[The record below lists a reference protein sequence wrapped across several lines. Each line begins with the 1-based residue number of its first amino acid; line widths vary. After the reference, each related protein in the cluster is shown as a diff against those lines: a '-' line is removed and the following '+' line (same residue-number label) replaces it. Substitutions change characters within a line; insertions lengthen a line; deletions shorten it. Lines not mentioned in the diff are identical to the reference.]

1 MQQNHSTQS
10 ALEFRFLGDFEVL
23 RNGRPLPL
31 PPSKKTRAL
40 LAYLSL
46 NERRF
51 RREKLCELLW
61 EVPDDPRGSLRW
73 SLSKLRRLIDDEAR
87 ARIDADRASVGVN
100 TDDVRIDVTELR
112 ALAGARLAE
121 APLQE
126 LEAAAARYRGMFLE
140 GLEFSRFHDFHSWCV
155 AEREQSIRD
164 RTALIGELVRR
175 LQDDPQRAIPHA
187 MALVG
192 LSPYDESYRA
202 GLIRLLNAAGRT
214 AEAEEQYRLGL
225 RVLEEAGLTSSGA
238 LLAARRKPDVDP
250 PPVTAAPSAPS
261 RPPATA
267 LVGREPETRALRDT
281 LQRVAAERRA
291 SVLLV
296 RGVPGIGKSRILDV
310 LLGLAAERDTFV
322 LQATAFESDTIRPFA
337 LWIDALRASGT
348 DSYEQVF
355 GATDLA
361 NRERLFG
368 GLADFVAGQAKL
380 RPVVVV
386 FDDLH
391 WADESS
397 AAALHYVLRMNRN
410 WPVFVVLAARGGELR
425 DNTALESVLRGMR
438 RDGLL
443 EERSLGPLPRQ
454 ALLQLIADRAP
465 EADSRRLSG
474 ECGGNPLLAI
484 ELARAE
490 SEGTEGGSIDDL
502 VRERLA
508 RFSAD
513 GADVLRWASTL
524 MPPFDVRT
532 LAEITG
538 LDSTVVGDAFSL
550 AESQA
555 MLISSGQMLRFS
567 HEMIGKAVYND
578 ISPIRR
584 QAMHRR
590 VAELLER
597 DLATDVT
604 RASWLAHHAT
614 LSGDPGLAA
623 RSMVSAGRLC
633 LRFFA
638 NDDARSLAN
647 RGLRF
652 AQALHDADRVAV
664 EIELHD
670 VLLSAEP
677 IGDWERAAELY
688 TSLAEQALDHGDVS
702 HARLGYHMASYV
714 RWERGEW
721 QGAREQSLQ
730 SARVIRGEDSKAHIV
745 GMAET
750 AKCLVMLERDLSE
763 AEAMLMEC
771 GSLAKRR
778 HFVHPAI
785 AAATGMLRLHENRLD
800 EAEEL
805 FQDSWALCRSAG
817 DRLNEFLALEYLAV
831 IAFQRGDYAAA
842 RSRAAQLVTLGSKI
856 REGSEKP
863 FADALLGLCDYA
875 LDDRQS
881 ALDQAL
887 EGLRIADAKYRLAYV
902 LTRAALIDCE
912 RGNKHSAAE
921 RAAEALT
928 YARLLERPT
937 EMLLAHAVLAC
948 GYSGGGKGEAMKHRR
963 EVERLAPEAASWTGE
978 ITQALAERH

>member
-10 ALEFRFLGDFEVL
+10 PLEFRFLGDFEVL

-73 SLSKLRRLIDDEAR
+73 SLSKLRRLIDDEAH
-87 ARIDADRASVGVN
+87 ARIDADRSSVGVN
-100 TDDVRIDVTELR
+100 TEDVRIDVTELR
-112 ALAGARLAE
+112 TLAGAGLAD
-121 APLQE
+121 ASLQE

-140 GLEFSRFHDFHSWCV
+140 GLEFSSFHDFHSWCV
-155 AEREQSIRD
+155 AEREQAIRD
-164 RTALIGELVRR
+164 RAALLGELVRR
-175 LQDDPQRAIPHA
+175 LEGDPQRAIPYA
-187 MALVG
+187 RTLVG
-192 LSPYDESYRA
+192 LAPYDELHRA
-202 GLIRLLNAAGRT
+202 SLIGLLNAAGQT
-214 AEAEEQYRLGL
+214 AEAEEQYQLGL
-225 RVLEEAGLTSSGA
+225 RTLREAGLTSGGV
-238 LLAARRKPDVDP
+238 LLAARRKPDTD
-250 PPVTAAPSAPS
+250 
-261 RPPATA
+261 RPPATEA
-267 LVGREPETRALRDT
+267 ASAVPWQEASRLVGREPEIRALRDT
-281 LQRVAAERRA
+281 LSRVAADARA

-296 RGVPGIGKSRILDV
+296 RGVPGIGKSCVLDV
-310 LLGLAAERDTFV
+310 LLELAADRGAFV
-322 LQATAFESDTIRPFA
+322 LRSTAFESDAMRPFA
-337 LWIDALRASGT
+337 LWIDALRASGAAA
-348 DSYEQVF
+348 YEQVF

-368 GLADFVAGQAKL
+368 GLADFVADQAKT
-380 RPVVVV
+380 RAVVVV

-397 AAALHYVLRMNRN
+397 AAALHFVLRMNRN
-410 WPVFVVLAARGGELR
+410 RPVFAVLAARGGELR
-425 DNTALESVLRGMR
+425 DNSALESALRGMR

-443 EERSLGPLPRQ
+443 EERSLGPLPRR

-465 EADSRRLSG
+465 AADCQRLSG

-508 RFSAD
+508 RFSTD

-524 MPPFDVRT
+524 VPPFDIQT

-538 LDSTVVGDAFSL
+538 LESTVVGEAFSL

-555 MLISSGQMLRFS
+555 MLVSSGQSLRFS
-567 HEMIGKAVYND
+567 HELIAKAVYND
-578 ISPIRR
+578 VSPIRR

-604 RASWLAHHAT
+604 RAAWLAHHAT

-633 LRFFA
+633 LRYFA

-652 AQALHDADRVAV
+652 AQALNEADRVAV

-688 TSLAEQALDHGDVS
+688 TSLAERALDHGDVS

-721 QGAREQSLQ
+721 KGAREQSLQ

-831 IAFQRGDYAAA
+831 IAFQRGDYVAA

-863 FADALLGLCDYA
+863 FADALLGLSEYA

-881 ALDQAL
+881 ALERAL

-912 RGNKHSAAE
+912 RGNKQSAAE
-921 RAAEALT
+921 RATEALA
-928 YARLLERPT
+928 YAKLLERPT

-948 GYSGGGKGEAMKHRR
+948 GYTGGGKGDAMKHRR
-963 EVERLAPEAASWTGE
+963 EVERLAPDAASWTGE
-978 ITQALAERH
+978 ITQALA

>member
-1 MQQNHSTQS
+1 MS

-23 RNGRPLPL
+23 RDGEPLPL

-46 NERRF
+46 HGRRF

-87 ARIDADRASVGVN
+87 TRIDADRSSVGVN
-100 TDDVRIDVTELR
+100 TDDVRIDVAELR
-112 ALAGARLAE
+112 ALAGRGLADM
-121 APLQE
+121 PLDE
-126 LEAAAARYRGMFLE
+126 LEAAAARFRGMFLE

-164 RTALIGELVRR
+164 RAALLGELVRR
-175 LQDDPQRAIPHA
+175 LKDDPQRAIPYA
-187 MALVG
+187 RTLVG
-192 LSPYDESYRA
+192 LSPYDEPNRA
-202 GLIRLLNAAGRT
+202 SLIRLLNAAGST
-214 AEAEEQYRLGL
+214 AEAEEQYQLGL
-225 RVLEEAGLTSSGA
+225 RMLGEAGLTSAGA
-238 LLAARRKPDVDP
+238 LLAARRKPDVNP
-250 PPVTAAPSAPS
+250 PLTTEAATAIP
-261 RPPATA
+261 RPPAPE
-267 LVGREPETRALRDT
+267 LVGREPEICALNDT
-281 LQRVAAERRA
+281 LDQVAAGGQA

-296 RGVPGIGKSRILDV
+296 CGVPGIGKSRMLDV
-310 LLGLAAERDTFV
+310 LLELAVERSASV
-322 LQATAFESDTIRPFA
+322 LQSKAFEADAIRPFA
-337 LWIDALRASGT
+337 LWIDALRTAGA
-348 DSYEQVF
+348 DAYEQVF

-368 GLADFVAGQAKL
+368 ALADFVAGRANAG
-380 RPVVVV
+380 PVVIV

-397 AAALHYVLRMNRN
+397 AAALHYILRTNRN
-410 WPVFVVLAARGGELR
+410 LPVYAVLAARGGELR
-425 DNTALESVLRGMR
+425 DNRALDSVLRGMR

-454 ALLQLIADRAP
+454 ALQQLIADRAP
-465 EADSRRLSG
+465 SADCRRLSG

-513 GADVLRWASTL
+513 GADVLRWASAL
-524 MPPFDVRT
+524 MPPFDIRT

-538 LDSTVVGDAFSL
+538 LESTVVGEAFSL
-550 AESQA
+550 AEAQA
-555 MLISSGQMLRFS
+555 MLVSSGQSLRFS
-567 HEMIGKAVYND
+567 HELIGKAVYND

-584 QAMHRR
+584 QGMHRR

-597 DLATDVT
+597 DFANDVT
-604 RASWLAHHAT
+604 RAFWLAHHAT

-623 RSMVSAGRLC
+623 RSMASAGRLC

-638 NDDARSLAN
+638 NDDARSLAK

-652 AQALHDADRVAV
+652 AKALNDADRVAV

-688 TSLAEQALDHGDVS
+688 TSLAEHALDHGDVS

-721 QGAREQSLQ
+721 KGAREQSLQ

-750 AKCLVMLERDLSE
+750 AKCLVMLERDLSQ

-831 IAFQRGDYAAA
+831 IAFQRGDYATA
-842 RSRAAQLVTLGSKI
+842 RKRAGQLVTLGSKI

-863 FADALLGLCDYA
+863 FADALLGLCDYV
-875 LDDRQS
+875 LEDRQS
-881 ALDQAL
+881 ALDDAL
-887 EGLRIADAKYRLAYV
+887 EGLRIADAKYRLAYI

-912 RGNKHSAAE
+912 RGNKRSAVA
-921 RAAEALT
+921 RATEALA

-937 EMLLAHAVLAC
+937 EMLLANAVLAC
-948 GYSGGGKGEAMKHRR
+948 GYTGVDKDDAAKHHR
-963 EVERLAPEAASWTGE
+963 EVERLLPDAASWTGDVA
-978 ITQALAERH
+978 TALAQGH